1 MSGEHERILEEVLI
15 TRVTDGEASAR
26 DWAEVERLAERDP
39 AMWRRLAEAQRAHA
53 ILSRAVEDSI
63 AASELVELPAGEPTG
78 VLATIGRVREY
89 GGWALA
95 AMLAIAFI
103 GVRLGGVPGGS
114 PTGPGGVLTSGMTI
128 PVSSMTPEHA
138 WANYIDAG
146 TRSGQ
151 VLGEM
156 PSVLVEA
163 RPLGADG
170 TQYEVIVLK
179 RVFAKEIVTDPTVF
193 GVQRDDVGRPVL
205 VPEQRGFPASGDQ
218 PL

>member
-1 MSGEHERILEEVLI
+1 MNGEHERILEEVLI

-95 AMLAIAFI
+95 AVLAIAFI
-103 GVRLGGVPGGS
+103 GVRLGGVPGGGQ
-114 PTGPGGVLTSGMTI
+114 PGAGGVFQGGLT
-128 PVSSMTPEHA
+128 PVSMTPEHA

-163 RPLGADG
+163 RPLGGDG

-205 VPEQRGFPASGDQ
+205 VPEQRGFPASGEQ